1 MTSAVQAQ
9 IGSKQR
15 ERIQLTIRGT
25 VQGIGF
31 RPFVFRLAQD
41 LSLGGWIANTPQGTL
56 LELEGTQKNLHAFQ
70 KRITAELPLTGNI
83 QAMTSTHIP
92 VIGQPTFFIHPSQ
105 GDDQTQSVISPDLA
119 TCEGCLQ
126 DMKNPQSRRYR
137 YPFTTCTQCGPRF
150 SIALRLPYDR
160 LNTTMHQFLF
170 CDECQRE
177 YDDPS
182 DRRFHAET
190 IVCPSCGPQVELW
203 NHGGNLLAHREQA
216 LHAASSIIKQG
227 QILAVK
233 GLGGFQLWV
242 NAKSSE
248 AVQRLRQRKIRPTKP
263 LAVLFHSLA
272 SVEQHCLVSTDEAT
286 LLTSPAAPIV
296 LVKKRNTSTL
306 AGEVSPNNPHVGAML
321 PHTPLHHLL
330 MNELLIPVIATSGNR
345 SEEPLVID
353 EQDAVHRLH
362 GITDAFLVHNRPI
375 VRPVDDSVVQVVND
389 KCVMRRRARGYVP
402 TPLAV
407 KPGFGADHR
416 LPQILAVGG
425 HLKNTVAV
433 TTGDQIIVSQHIGD
447 LSTPEASAQFERT
460 IADLLTLFHLTPQ
473 AIACD
478 SHPDYRSSRFA
489 HQFGKQ
495 HNIPV
500 MPIQHHHAHIAACQ
514 AEHGL
519 QGPVLGVAW
528 DGAGF
533 GLDETMWGGEFL
545 LCHDAKLTRL
555 AHVRPFRLP
564 GGEVCMRKPRRVAL
578 ALLYEVFGEVV
589 FEWHLPPLQSLGPNM
604 TRSLVAVLDKNVNC
618 PITTSIGRLFDGV
631 SALLGLS
638 QVVSFEGEAA
648 MALECLAESEMEKT
662 HPQPYRL
669 PLELQSESEGPLV
682 ADWRPLIST
691 IVRDISEQKSPAAI
705 ALRFHQAL
713 AMLIADV
720 AERVQCP
727 QIVLSGGVFQ
737 NALLLKLSESE
748 LTKRG
753 FSVYFSQKFPC
764 NDGGL
769 ALGQAITSITSLNR
783 KTDDIGNKPTS
794 TINF

>member
-1 MTSAVQAQ
+1 MTSAVQSH
-9 IGSKQR
+9 IGSDQR

-41 LSLGGWIANTPQGTL
+41 LSLAGWIANTAQGTS
-56 LELEGTQKNLHAFQ
+56 LELEGAPTHLQVFQ
-70 KRITAELPLTGNI
+70 KRIITELPLPGSILTMSSI
-83 QAMTSTHIP
+83 PIP
-92 VIGQPTFFIHPSQ
+92 VIGEQSFSIRPSQ
-105 GDDQTQSVISPDLA
+105 WDRQAQSVISPDLA
-119 TCEGCLQ
+119 TCEDCLE
-126 DMKNPQSRRYR
+126 DLNNPRSRRYR
-137 YPFTTCTQCGPRF
+137 YPFTTCAQCGPRF

-160 LNTTMHQFLF
+160 FNTTMDRFLF
-170 CDECQRE
+170 CENCQRE

-190 IVCPSCGPQVELW
+190 ITCPSCGPQVELW
-203 NHGGNLLAHREQA
+203 NHDGNLLAKREEA
-216 LHAASSIIKQG
+216 LRAATELVRQG
-227 QILAVK
+227 SILAVK

-242 NAKSSE
+242 KAESSE
-248 AVQRLRQRKIRPTKP
+248 AVQRLRRRKLRPTKP

-272 SVEQHCLVSTDEAT
+272 SLEQHCLGSTDETA

-296 LVKKRNTSTL
+296 LIRKRTPSTL
-306 AGEVSPNNPHVGAML
+306 ARDVSPNNPYVGAML

-330 MNELLIPVIATSGNR
+330 MNDLLIPVIATSGNR

-353 EQDAVHRLH
+353 EQDAVHGLH
-362 GITDAFLVHNRPI
+362 GIADAFLVHNRPI

-407 KPGFGADHR
+407 KPGFDAAQR
-416 LPQILAVGG
+416 LSPILAVGG

-447 LSTPEASAQFERT
+447 LSTPKASTQFERT

-478 SHPDYRSSRFA
+478 SHPDYRSTRFA

-500 MPIQHHHAHIAACQ
+500 IPIQHHQAHIAACR

-528 DGAGF
+528 DGAGY
-533 GLDETMWGGEFL
+533 GLDETIWGGEFL
-545 LCHDAKLTRL
+545 LCNDTSFKRL
-555 AHVRPFRLP
+555 AHLRPFRLP
-564 GGEVCMRKPRRVAL
+564 GGEMCMREPRRVAL
-578 ALLYEVFGEVV
+578 ALLYEVIGENV
-589 FEWHLPPLQSLGPNM
+589 FEWHLPPLQSLGQHM
-604 TRSLVAVLDKNVNC
+604 TRSLVALLDKSVNC

-631 SALLGLS
+631 SALFGLS
-638 QVVSFEGEAA
+638 QVTSFEGEAA
-648 MALECLAESEMEKT
+648 MALEFLAESKMERT
-662 HPQPYRL
+662 HPQPYPL
-669 PLELQSESEGPLV
+669 PLEPQSESQGPWV
-682 ADWRPLIST
+682 ADWRPLISA
-691 IVRDISEQKSPAAI
+691 IIRDISEQKRPPEI
-705 ALRFHQAL
+705 AFGFHCAL

-720 AERVQCP
+720 AERIQVP
-727 QIVLSGGVFQ
+727 QIILSGGVFQ
-737 NALLLKLSESE
+737 NALLLKLSEME

-753 FSVYFSQKFPC
+753 FTVYFPEKFPS

-769 ALGQAITSITSLNR
+769 ALGQAMNTN
-783 KTDDIGNKPTS
+783 TDLRLKNK
-794 TINF
+794 